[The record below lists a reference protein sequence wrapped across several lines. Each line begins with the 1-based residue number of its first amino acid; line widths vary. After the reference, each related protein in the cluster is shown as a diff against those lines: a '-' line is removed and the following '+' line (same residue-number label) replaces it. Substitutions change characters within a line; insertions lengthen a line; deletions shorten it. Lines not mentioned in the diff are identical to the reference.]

1 MGYEGQD
8 FSDIAAGVSPAFV
21 ETLYAKFQAA
31 PDSVEPGWRNF
42 FEGLEGSAQGPSWAN
57 TAWPLKST
65 DDLTAAMDPT
75 QMEPA
80 PKPARGGKPA
90 PAAAAAPAAPAVDVT
105 KAAADAIRVQ
115 MLIRTYRVRG
125 HLAAD
130 LDPLGMARQDLPA
143 DLSPEYHGFSG
154 ADLDKPVYLGG
165 TLGLE
170 WATVAEVVKILR
182 KNYCGK
188 VGLEY
193 MHISD
198 VDERRFLQDR
208 MEGQDKAIEFS
219 DLGKKAIL
227 NKVIEAEQWE
237 KFLGK
242 KYVGTKRF
250 GLDGGESMIP
260 ALESVIKY
268 GGQMGVREIVFGMAH
283 RGRLN
288 VLANVMAKPL
298 RVIFH
303 EFAGGSAN
311 PDEIGGSGDVKYHL
325 GTSTDREFDGQKVHM
340 SLVANPS
347 HLEAADPV
355 VLGKT
360 RAIQTLTNDLADHTA
375 ALPVL
380 IHGDAAF
387 AGQGIVWECLGFS
400 GIRGYNTGG
409 CVHFI
414 INNQVGFTTSPQF
427 ARSSPYPSDVA
438 KGVQAPVFHVNGDDP
453 EAVTFATKM
462 AMEFRQKFHRDIVI
476 DMWCYRRFGHNE
488 GDEPSFTQPLMYD
501 KIRKHPGVSE
511 IYGKRLIAEKVIDQA
526 WLDDNIAQFTTRL
539 EGEFEAG
546 AAYKPNKADWFGGR
560 WSGLSAPTDG
570 GTARRSIDTGLERK
584 LFDAIGRTLT
594 TVPDSI
600 AIHKTLARVLEAK
613 RQMFA
618 TGAGFDWATG
628 EALAF
633 GSLLSEGYGVRL
645 SGQDSGR
652 GTFSQRHA
660 VWVDQTDEHKYV
672 PLTTVEHGRFEVLDS
687 PLSEYGVLGFEYG
700 YALADPKTLVMWE
713 AQFGDFVNGAQIMI
727 DQFITSGESKWL
739 RANGLVML
747 LPHGYEGQGPEHSSA
762 RPERFL
768 QSCAQDNIQV
778 ANCTTPAN
786 YFHLLRRQMHRNFRK
801 PLIVMTPKSLLRH
814 KMAVSQTADF
824 LGDSHFKRILSDPN
838 PAPDATTKRIVLCTG
853 KVAYDLM
860 EARDAAGDT
869 ETQII
874 RIEQLYPFPGDALA
888 KRVSTM
894 PMLEDIVWAQEEPK
908 NNGYWFFVEP
918 LIEEALA
925 TTTCA
930 VKRPRYAGRSA
941 SASPATGL
949 MKRHQAEQGAL
960 VADALGH
967 NVRDEI
973 RRARKTEDERSAGKA
988 GA

>member
-21 ETLYAKFQAA
+21 ETLYAKFTADPA
-31 PDSVEPGWRNF
+31 SVESGWRTF
-42 FEGLEGSAQGPSWAN
+42 FEGLEGSAQGPSWESAR
-57 TAWPLKST
+57 WPLTTT
-65 DDLTAAMDPT
+65 DDLTSALDPT

-80 PKPARGGKPA
+80 PKPAKGGGKPA
-90 PAAAAAPAAPAVDVT
+90 PAAAAPAPVSKDEIA
-105 KAAADAIRVQ
+105 KAAADAIRAQ
-115 MLIRTYRVRG
+115 LLIRTYRVRG
-125 HLAAD
+125 HLAAN
-130 LDPLGMARQDLPA
+130 LDPLGLSKREMPEDLKT
-143 DLSPEYHGFSG
+143 EYHGFSD
-154 ADLDKPVYLGG
+154 ADIDRKVYLGG
-165 TLGLE
+165 TMGFE
-170 WATVAEVVKILR
+170 WATIRELVDTLR
-182 KNYCGK
+182 KNYCGN

-193 MHISD
+193 MHIAD
-198 VDERRFLQDR
+198 VEERRFLQER

-219 DLGKKAIL
+219 VDGKKAIL

-268 GGQMGVREIVFGMAH
+268 GGQMGVREIVIGMAH

-311 PDEIGGSGDVKYHL
+311 PDDIGGSGDVKYHL
-325 GTSTDREFDGQKVHM
+325 GTSTDREFDGHKVHM

-360 RAIQTLTNDLADHTA
+360 RAIQTLNNDLKDHVA
-375 ALPVL
+375 SLPVL

-501 KIRKHPGVSE
+501 IIRKHPGVSSV
-511 IYGKRLIAEKVIDQA
+511 YGNRLIKEGVIDQP
-526 WLDDNIAQFTTRL
+526 WIDENVKQLTLRL

-546 AAYKPNKADWFGGR
+546 ASYKPNKADWFGGR
-560 WSGLSAPTDG
+560 WTGLSAPTDG
-570 GTARRSIDTGLERK
+570 ASARRNVETGLSQK
-584 LFDAIGRTLT
+584 LFDSLGRTLT
-594 TVPDSI
+594 TVPESVK
-600 AIHKTLARVLEAK
+600 IHKTLARVLDAK
-613 RQMFA
+613 REMFKS
-618 TGAGFDWATG
+618 GKGFDWATG

-633 GSLLSEGYGVRL
+633 GGLLSEGYGVRL

-672 PLTTVEHGRFEVLDS
+672 PLQEIEHGNFEVLDS

-700 YALADPKTLVMWE
+700 YALADPKTLVLWE

-768 QSCAQDNIQV
+768 QSCADDNIQV
-778 ANCTTPAN
+778 ANCTSPAN

-814 KMAVSQTADF
+814 KLAVSNAEDF
-824 LGDSHFKRILSDPN
+824 QGDSHFRRLLSDTN
-838 PAPDATTKRIVLCTG
+838 GAADVDTKRLVLCTG
-853 KVAYDLM
+853 KVAYDLI

-869 ETQII
+869 DTQIV
-874 RIEQLYPFPGDALA
+874 RVEQLYPFPGNPIAE
-888 KRVSTM
+888 RVARM
-894 PMLEDIVWAQEEPK
+894 PNLEEIVWAQEEPK

-925 TTTCA
+925 SVNSP
-930 VKRPRYAGRSA
+930 VKRARYAGRSA

-967 NVRDEI
+967 SVRDEI
-973 RRARKTEDERSAGKA
+973 RRTRAS
-988 GA
+988 

>member
-21 ETLYAKFQAA
+21 ETLYAKFTADPA
-31 PDSVEPGWRNF
+31 SVESGWRTF
-42 FEGLEGSAQGPSWAN
+42 FEGLEGSAQGPSWESAR
-57 TAWPLKST
+57 WPLTTT
-65 DDLTAAMDPT
+65 DDLTAALDPT

-80 PKPARGGKPA
+80 PKPAKGGGKPA
-90 PAAAAAPAAPAVDVT
+90 PAAAAPAPVSKDEIA
-105 KAAADAIRVQ
+105 KAAADAIRAQ
-115 MLIRTYRVRG
+115 LLIRTYRVRG
-125 HLAAD
+125 HLAAN
-130 LDPLGMARQDLPA
+130 LDPLGLSKREMPEDLKT
-143 DLSPEYHGFSG
+143 EYHGFSD
-154 ADLDKPVYLGG
+154 ADIDRKVYLGG
-165 TLGLE
+165 TMGFE
-170 WATVAEVVKILR
+170 WATIRELVDTLR
-182 KNYCGK
+182 KNYCGN

-193 MHISD
+193 MHIAD
-198 VDERRFLQDR
+198 VEERRFLQER

-219 DLGKKAIL
+219 VDGKKAIL

-268 GGQMGVREIVFGMAH
+268 GGQMGVREIVIGMAH

-311 PDEIGGSGDVKYHL
+311 PDDIGGSGDVKYHL
-325 GTSTDREFDGQKVHM
+325 GTSTDREFDGHKVHM

-360 RAIQTLTNDLADHTA
+360 RAIQTLNNDLKDHVA
-375 ALPVL
+375 SLPVL

-462 AMEFRQKFHRDIVI
+462 AMEFRQKFQRDIVI

-501 KIRKHPGVSE
+501 IIRKHPGVSSV
-511 IYGKRLIAEKVIDQA
+511 YGNRLIKEGVIDQP
-526 WLDDNIAQFTTRL
+526 WIDENVKQLTLRL

-546 AAYKPNKADWFGGR
+546 ASYKPNKADWFGGR
-560 WSGLSAPTDG
+560 WTGLSAPTDG
-570 GTARRSIDTGLERK
+570 ASARRNVETGLSQK
-584 LFDAIGRTLT
+584 LFDSLGRTLT
-594 TVPDSI
+594 TVPESVK
-600 AIHKTLARVLEAK
+600 IHKTLARVLDAK
-613 RQMFA
+613 REMFKS
-618 TGAGFDWATG
+618 GKGFDWATG

-633 GSLLSEGYGVRL
+633 GGLLSEGYGVRL

-672 PLTTVEHGRFEVLDS
+672 PLQEIEHGNFEVLDS

-700 YALADPKTLVMWE
+700 YALADPKTLVLWE

-768 QSCAQDNIQV
+768 QSCADDNIQV
-778 ANCTTPAN
+778 ANCTSPAN

-814 KMAVSQTADF
+814 KLAVSNAEDF
-824 LGDSHFKRILSDPN
+824 QGDSHFRRLLSDTN
-838 PAPDATTKRIVLCTG
+838 GAADVDTKRLVLCTG
-853 KVAYDLM
+853 KVAYDLI
-860 EARDAAGDT
+860 EARDAHGDT
-869 ETQII
+869 DTQIV
-874 RIEQLYPFPGDALA
+874 RVEQLYPFPGNAIAERVA
-888 KRVSTM
+888 KM
-894 PMLEDIVWAQEEPK
+894 PNLEEIVWAQEEPK

-925 TTTCA
+925 TVDSR
-930 VKRPRYAGRSA
+930 VKRARYAGRNA

-967 NVRDEI
+967 SVRDEI
-973 RRARKTEDERSAGKA
+973 RRTRAS
-988 GA
+988 